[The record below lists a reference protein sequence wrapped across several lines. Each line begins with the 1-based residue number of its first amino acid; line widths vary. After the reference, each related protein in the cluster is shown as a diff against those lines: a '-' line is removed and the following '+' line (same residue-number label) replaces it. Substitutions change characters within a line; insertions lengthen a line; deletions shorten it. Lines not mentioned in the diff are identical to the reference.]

1 MVLSKLNRQSKIFP
15 FEFSMRLA
23 DGNERHLIEDFDLEK
38 DL

>member
-23 DGNERHLIEDFDLEK
+23 DGNERHLIEDCDFEK